1 MARKNTNTN
10 TARNTARTVTS
21 AGREIAYTLTHE
33 GGCTHVHMDARATR
47 NVAWWESAPEGSGLA
62 NAHVIRA
69 IHACENGT
77 AVKVFDTDGILVGV
91 RDTDGDVRVDVL
103 DGVRAD
109 GTDGTASTDGRTA
122 NTDGRTARTASTLRV
137 SASAGV
143 PMSTSAWAAREAHEH
158 ERIAGTRERMDARI
172 ASAREDG
179 AVTLTRTARAL
190 RSVSHGA
197 RTASTDGTLRTFR
210 VLRTADAPTLAEIRI
225 RNAVDTQV
233 TQERASKAR
242 EYRHEHAGESTY
254 GVRPY
259 RVGERIDKRASGRIT
274 ATACEIA
281 IDFCKYKAQFY
292 PTKNADGERI
302 DSVQA
307 KRAPTGENGRVSA
320 VAVTRGAQDGY
331 APVAEAMRKVCA
343 LMCAM
348 FYAVDEHGNIDFH
361 VDDKGNISRTFDG
374 GLVAYA
380 LDHVAQVRAV
390 LVAHNRRKFSNEIG
404 KACKKPLEKMLYALS
419 ERMKHVSD
427 YASEHVSDGTLA
439 ISAPT
444 PVSDALADYPRLARI
459 VNKYITDEREREIV
473 ERVIFT
479 DDSMAEIGK
488 SQKCDKSTIS
498 RHFNKSMDTL
508 REHERE
514 ILRATRDRSLARH
527 ITGTPVQAR
536 ADDTR
541 SLRALDTDT
550 HERAW
555 WDGTYTSVSRDT
567 ERTLKTLAYKVGV
580 RPSAIFADMHA

>member
-1 MARKNTNTN
+1 MARKNTNTANTN
-10 TARNTARTVTS
+10 TASVTNGVY
-21 AGREIAYTLTHE
+21 AVTYTLTRK
-33 GGCTHVHMDARATR
+33 GTHADVHMDAGPREGH
-47 NVAWWESAPEGSGLA
+47 VGAWWEHGTNTEYLTDT
-62 NAHVIRA
+62 HVIRA
-69 IHACENGT
+69 IHACKDGEHGT
-77 AVKVFDTDGILVGV
+77 VNVYDTHGRLVGA
-91 RDTDGDVRVDVL
+91 RDTDGDVRVSAQ
-103 DGVRAD
+103 DGVS
-109 GTDGTASTDGRTA
+109 TASTDGRTA
-122 NTDGRTARTASTLRV
+122 STDGKARTANTASTLRV

-143 PMSTSAWAAREAHEH
+143 PMSTSAWAAHEAHEY
-158 ERIAGTRERMDARI
+158 ERIAGTRERLDARI

-190 RSVSHGA
+190 RSAPHGA
-197 RTASTDGTLRTFR
+197 RTASADGTLRTFR

-274 ATACEIA
+274 ATACELA

-307 KRAPTGENGRVSA
+307 KRAPTSENGRVSA

-348 FYAVDEHGNIDFH
+348 FYAVDENGNIDLH
-361 VDDKGNISRTFDG
+361 VDEKGNISRTFDG

-380 LDHVAQVRAV
+380 LDHVAQVRTV
-390 LVAHNRRKFSNEIG
+390 LVAHDRRKFSNEIG

-459 VNKYITDEREREIV
+459 VSKYITDEREREIV

-498 RHFNKSMDTL
+498 RHFNRSMDVL

-541 SLRALDTDT
+541 SLRGLDTDT

-555 WDGTYTSVSRDT
+555 WDGTDTGVSRDT

>member
-1 MARKNTNTN
+1 MARKNTNTANTN
-10 TARNTARTVTS
+10 TASVTNGKY
-21 AGREIAYTLTHE
+21 AITYTLTRK
-33 GGCTHVHMDARATR
+33 GTHADVRMDAGPREDRAC
-47 NVAWWESAPEGSGLA
+47 AWWEHGTDGAYLTDT
-62 NAHVIRA
+62 HVIRA
-69 IHACENGT
+69 IHACKDGEHGT
-77 AVKVFDTDGILVGV
+77 VNVYDTHGRLVGA
-91 RDTDGDVRVDVL
+91 RDADGDVRVNAQN
-103 DGVRAD
+103 GVN
-109 GTDGTASTDGRTA
+109 TASTDGRTA
-122 NTDGRTARTASTLRV
+122 NTASTASTLRV

-158 ERIAGTRERMDARI
+158 ERIAGTRERLDARI

-179 AVTLTRTARAL
+179 AVTLTRTARTL
-190 RSVSHGA
+190 HGA

-210 VLRTADAPTLAEIRI
+210 VFRTADAPTLAEIRI

-259 RVGERIDKRASGRIT
+259 RIGERIDKRASGRIT
-274 ATACEIA
+274 ATACELA

-331 APVAEAMRKVCA
+331 APVAEAMRRVTA

-348 FYAVDEHGNIDFH
+348 FYAVDENGNIDLH
-361 VDDKGNISRTFDG
+361 VDEKGNISRTFDG

-390 LVAHNRRKFSNEIG
+390 LVAHNKRKFSNDIG

-459 VNKYITDEREREIV
+459 VSKYITDEREREIV

-498 RHFNKSMDTL
+498 RHFNKSMDAL

-541 SLRALDTDT
+541 SLVCLDTDT

-555 WDGTYTSVSRDT
+555 WDGTNTSVSRDT